1 MTIKVGD
8 SIPAVKWMVWG
19 EKGPE
24 PVMTD
29 TLFKGKVV
37 AFFGVPGAF
46 TPKCSEAHLPG
57 FVQSADALK
66 AKGVQFENA
75 NQSHEVRQRQHAEQM
90 QRAGDRSNDAFM
102 NAGRR

>member
-1 MTIKVGD
+1 MNPNDIRIVF
-8 SIPAVKWMVWG
+8 G
-19 EKGPE
+19 EDGGCDIYFPDE
-24 PVMTD
+24 
-29 TLFKGKVV
+29 
-37 AFFGVPGAF
+37 A
-46 TPKCSEAHLPG
+46 AHLFPRKS
-57 FVQSADALK
+57 VPLSPDLAEILIDVAALK